1 MAQEIIVPAPSLIAI
16 GGSAGSLD
24 VLLQLLPNWS
34 LPYPA
39 ALIIILHRKNDYDS
53 SLTELL
59 ASKSVWP
66 VKEAEDKEAIAAGVI
81 YIAPSDYHLFIEAN
95 HTFSLDYSEKINY
108 SRPSID
114 ATFETAAMAYK
125 ERLACILLSGAN
137 SDGTEGLKIVAAQG
151 GKIIVQDLQSAGVP
165 FMPAY
170 ALEHV
175 NPDAVLAPGYM
186 LPFLQQLFL

>member
-1 MAQEIIVPAPSLIAI
+1 MAQEIIGSAPFLVAA

-59 ASKSVWP
+59 GAKSAWP
-66 VKEAEDKEAIAAGVI
+66 VKEAEDKETITAGMV
-81 YIAPSDYHLFIEAN
+81 YIAPSDYHLFIEAD

-114 ATFETAAMAYK
+114 ATFETAATAYK

-137 SDGTEGLKIVAAQG
+137 ADGTDGLKTVGAAG
-151 GKIIVQDLQSAGVP
+151 GKIIIQDVQSAGVP
-165 FMPAY
+165 FMPAH
-170 ALEHV
+170 ALEHI
-175 NPDAVLAPGYM
+175 NPDAVLAPGRM

>member
-1 MAQEIIVPAPSLIAI
+1 MAEEIIGPAPSLIAI

-39 ALIIILHRKNDYDS
+39 ALIIILHRRNDYDS

-59 ASKSVWP
+59 ASKSTWP
-66 VKEAEDKEAIAAGVI
+66 VKEAEDKERINPGTV
-81 YIAPSDYHLFIEAN
+81 YIAPSDYHLFIEAD

-114 ATFETAAMAYK
+114 ATFETAAAAYK
-125 ERLACILLSGAN
+125 QRLACILLSGAN
-137 SDGTEGLKIVAAQG
+137 ADGTEGLKAVSEQG
-151 GKIIVQDLQSAGVP
+151 GKIIIQDIKSAGVP
-165 FMPAY
+165 FMPAH
-170 ALEHV
+170 ALEHTH
-175 NPDAVLAPGYM
+175 PDAVLAPGYM
-186 LPFLQQLFL
+186 LPFLQQLAL